1 MKLANV
7 ATAQRRILV
16 AQSAAGQLADV
27 GELLGRPELDI
38 YGLIDEAPSALDALA
53 DRLHAPIP
61 DSALVDASTMRW
73 LPPSPRPSKIVG
85 VAINN
90 SMGNQY
96 AHRAPVEPAYF
107 LKPPSALTGH
117 GEPIVVPAEYGLTH
131 PEPELA
137 AVIGR
142 RAQRVGPAD
151 ARAVVFGYTIVND
164 ITSPALK
171 DRDSMELVPPF
182 PLGSDLSW
190 RETHGEDDQ
199 SLYLTYHAR
208 SKGCDTFA
216 PMGPWIT
223 TASEVASPNDLRV
236 RCRLNDELVL
246 TDSTA
251 NLLFGVDEV
260 IAHLSHYMTL
270 EPGDV
275 VHFGTAFRPAD
286 PDRFPTIR
294 HLDLSQL
301 EGTLSVEIDG
311 LGRLDNPIARN
322 FA

>member
-16 AQSAAGQLADV
+16 AQSAAVQLADV
-27 GELLGRPELDI
+27 AALLQRPELDI
-38 YGLIDEAPSALDALA
+38 YSLIDEPASTLDALA
-53 DRLHAPIP
+53 DQLSAPTP
-61 DSALVDASTMRW
+61 DSALVDAGTVRW

-85 VAINN
+85 VAVNN
-90 SMGNQY
+90 SLGNQY
-96 AHRAPVEPAYF
+96 AHRAPAEPSYF

-117 GEPIVVPAEYGLTH
+117 GAPIVVSGEYGLTH

-142 RAQRVGPAD
+142 RVHRIGPAD
-151 ARAVVFGYTIVND
+151 ALAAVFGYTIIND

-171 DRDSMELVPPF
+171 DRDSMELVPPL
-182 PLGSDLSW
+182 PMGSDLSW
-190 RETHGEDDQ
+190 RETHGHDDR
-199 SLYLTYHAR
+199 SVYLTYHAR

-223 TASEVASPNDLRV
+223 TASEVASPNDLQV
-236 RCRLNDELVL
+236 LCRLNDELVL

-251 NLLFGVDEV
+251 NLLFGVDDV

-301 EGTLSVEIDG
+301 DGTLSVEIDG
-311 LGRLDNPIARN
+311 LGRLDNPIAHY
-322 FA
+322 FT